1 MPKLPTILGPL
12 LLLAVYGIILYLF
25 RGYLNIS
32 DLLVGVTALYAKYGY
47 MVVFVAAF
55 IESSFPIGLYVPG
68 STAVLLGA
76 ALSRNG
82 TLQFPL
88 VYLLAT
94 SGLVLGYCLN
104 YTLGKYGWYHMLT
117 WFGIDKGIG
126 QAQKKLERY
135 GNKAII
141 IGYFWP
147 GGASF
152 LSTAA
157 GVLKMPFRKFLLL
170 SIVAQGLWTLL
181 WGGLSYLFGLT
192 LVEFLFK
199 YAFLFMGIGIIYLGV
214 QKFRKKT

>member
-1 MPKLPTILGPL
+1 MPKLPTLLGPFL
-12 LLLAVYGIILYLF
+12 LVVVYAVFLYLF
-25 RGYLNIS
+25 RGYLNIG
-32 DLLVGVTALYAKYGY
+32 DLLVGVTALYSKYGY
-47 MVVFVAAF
+47 LVVFVAAF

-68 STAVLLGA
+68 STAVLFGA

-82 TLQFPL
+82 TLQFPM

-104 YTLGKYGWYHMLT
+104 YALGKYGWYHMLT

-135 GNKAII
+135 GNKAILV
-141 IGYFWP
+141 GYFWP

-157 GVLKMPFRKFLLL
+157 GVLRMPFRKFLLL
-170 SIVAQGLWTLL
+170 SIGAQAMWTLL

-199 YAFLFMGIGIIYLGV
+199 YAFVFTGIGIAYLVV
-214 QKFRKKT
+214 QKVRKKS